1 MELKELLRNS
11 KILFNKKREGVNE
24 MPEVSP
30 KSLKRLADKLP
41 DSAGVVSG
49 VLYESADYIVELQ
62 ELLVK
67 MTDKIEQLQKEN
79 YELKAFS
86 EVDRVTIY
94 DNGIS
99 EIHYKDGQ
107 DMLVNHV
114 IYSDAFLTGWEEKDC
129 FIKR

>member
-1 MELKELLRNS
+1 
-11 KILFNKKREGVNE
+11 
-24 MPEVSP
+24 MPKVSV

-49 VLYESADYIVELQ
+49 ALYESADYIIELQ
-62 ELLVK
+62 DLMSK

-79 YELKAFS
+79 SELKTFT
-86 EVDRVTIY
+86 EVDKVTIY
-94 DNGIS
+94 DNGVS

-107 DMLVNHV
+107 DMLVNNV
-114 IYSDAFLTGWEEKDC
+114 IYSDAYLTGWEEEDC